1 MSAAARRPGF
11 TGILRAL
18 CAVIGA
24 ATIATAIAKPPPVW
38 NPELVALAKEFAEKG
53 EKMPGPQRALL
64 LQRNREINQ
73 LALAGHIDDKVF
85 QACQQDFVEVSVGC
99 GEQAAN
105 KAGVKGFQV
114 QGVKRDATGKI
125 IEHPRYM
132 PGTDS
137 DYITKAT
144 KLDQVKGMRTE
155 YNAAFEERLTSMGGK
170 PPEGIDWT
178 RSNDV
183 DLMADARATSKSE
196 FALIAEENNAAY
208 KRPGAARNEA
218 YLRDIKEN
226 GYRPPDLSDTSDYID
241 EMQDMV
247 DHRQSMIAKDQGEL
261 AEILKKNPECK
272 SEKDL
277 AKFLAENPQ
286 AAQESTAAFKRASKL
301 EAEIYK
307 NRAIQG
313 KYIERIGKANDS
325 LRKMLPPDS
334 PAVLASSGLGAK
346 ANVRDMVNNPQNPLL
361 LNSLKEEV
369 LAGQLRE
376 HAELLAAVAKNN
388 PARAEECKAAIAKV
402 AAGLP
407 AQQKAEVISAV
418 RAQLGNEAAKDLA
431 TNLRGSNVTGSLD
444 EALAS
449 VRASSSDL
457 GRAAAKADAARVRS
471 AVAEMQHG
479 IARGRAWA
487 NAGGTPQ
494 SILQLD
500 STLAGMT
507 DEELESALRNNPAL
521 REQIDNAVR
530 AARMDAD
537 LLNAYSQTHD
547 ARRRVALMGLLNE
560 AAEEP
565 GVWGSLKGYLGK
577 ANETVPFDRLLG
589 GMFAYWDALDVAKK
603 SSEGDAEGA
612 ARKAFEA
619 VLSAGASL
627 PASLMASLT
636 NAMLD
641 AAKEGGFGLAVGSQD
656 AEDLLAGIIS
666 VKGWESAEGFQT
678 SPETDIDKLARNC
691 TTEEQI
697 RNIVA
702 NLAAAAASNSDDTP
716 AIRRGKE
723 AALNE
728 KCVASVLKLWRE
740 RRTQMVMA
748 YIALLDKLQNQFEQL
763 LPDVVFDPSP
773 AQLRGQDEPVEV
785 RIEAR
790 AAPGSLAA
798 INGTLEKMERAVREL
813 GGREQL
819 ADLRIEQTVVW
830 VFDNNETRETAALP
844 LNRLQEMISSTKIG
858 VSRPGDYAATVR
870 VSWDVQVL
878 NGIKGTGDY
887 RSKTWKFNLSWN
899 PFKWIKTYEKL
910 DPGDPLNTYQ
920 REMGRV
926 MAAGGEGFLEVRP
939 PKETDKPATPGASPT
954 PTAKP
959 GVAPIAGSPAPSTP
973 PDAKPFATSA
983 PAGASSSV
991 VAPADAAN
999 SAGLLERL
1007 ANLFKQPAQP
1017 PQKPP
1022 TNAPPG
1028 VPQTKKPVQITPPP
1042 PPSTPQPPENPE
1054 APQSAPAHE
1063 AGDSGAA
1070 GSIRA
1075 PATAI
1080 YGTTTLISADLPWIL
1095 ESEQVIEETPNVDSA
1110 AVQNAGQSKQ
1120 TINLASGENRTAN
1133 NSRGKSTRNL
1143 SESGTAYSAS
1153 PLTESLGSEPTPAP
1167 TKRVV
1172 KKSTHSYHFYSS
1184 PELLFKPAVSM
1195 MPETS
1200 VTFTRL
1206 GPVSI
1211 WAQCLDD
1218 SGRVVGETKRATID
1232 VKPPQFAMSFNP
1244 AQGAKP
1250 GQTVE
1255 ATITTSPAVPDE
1267 FLDFRWIDPAANREE
1282 KTKNAATI
1290 AFRMNASSV
1299 PLRVIARVP
1308 TYGDTL
1314 GEIQKTYTGSAWTI
1328 EVVPHRRGSAPADN
1342 PNAFVTDEQFGLEA
1356 RIAGGSPAETPR
1368 WKWTVNGGTT
1378 ISGETSQTPT
1388 VSRHETGNVSAKV
1401 EARDVS
1407 GNLLAEG
1414 GITLSVIDGE
1424 KRTEPLAIKIALDS
1438 PSVVVGKQAAARA
1451 EVTGGKPP
1459 YTIEWKPAG
1468 NGARMEVT
1476 ASKEGVL
1483 SIAATV
1489 RDARGKEASAS
1500 ANVNVEP
1507 PPLKVSVSPERAT
1520 ALCGEA
1526 ISLSASC
1533 EGGTPPYKFR
1543 WKSPASG
1550 NADKASVTGLKP
1562 GALDVSVEVTD
1573 FKDRK
1578 AGGTASVT
1586 FNPVS
1591 LNVTGLK
1598 AKEKLGATGT
1608 AVAGENLP
1616 QNIKVRF
1623 EVRLGS
1629 AQSSGR
1635 SARILF
1641 NKPGPWEIT
1650 AIASATVEGK
1660 EVEVGR
1666 STPARVEVEPEALR
1680 LVLEPADIVVGAN
1693 ASAKLVGA
1701 QGQQPDG
1708 VTAQWNFPQGAG
1720 GKSSATSA
1728 SLSPDAPGSYAIS
1741 VSWKYADGPTTLGPA
1756 TATLNVKPLALQV
1769 SAEPA
1774 GSEEVV
1780 CRVTSD
1786 TTLPQGAIIRWTA
1799 SGTKIQGQTT
1809 GEQVHVQLPAADTK
1823 ATISAIASNRR
1834 GADIGQGSADITG
1847 PKKADVAAQQAQEH
1861 LQKGYQ
1867 EEQANHL
1874 EPAIAEYEKALAL
1887 VPDQRVSSHV
1897 EDLRTKL
1904 AQPATQKSSTEQIKE
1919 LHDQLLHVIDSTGSS
1934 AQEEDADGLM
1944 RRLNSQIQT
1953 LPEQQGANEQADHVA
1968 DNSDKTEKAQEFLNE
1983 AFREESEGNLQGA
1996 VDAYM
2001 SALAIQPDERVWDRV
2016 EALENR
2022 LRVARSEAV
2031 KLRET
2036 RDESAAQASRREES
2050 SPPQRQAPSVN
2061 PLIAQK
2067 KAELMRLGNEALAIG
2082 NSMRGGNVNI
2092 ATAQNNMR
2100 RMQQIQA
2107 RIMQLKQEIERMEAG
2122 R

>member
-1 MSAAARRPGF
+1 MSAA
-11 TGILRAL
+11 I
-18 CAVIGA
+18 
-24 ATIATAIAKPPPVW
+24 IAPVSAKPPPIW

-53 EKMPGPQRALL
+53 EKMPGAQRALL

-114 QGVKRDATGKI
+114 QGVKRDASGKI

-155 YNAAFEERLTSMGGK
+155 YNAAFDERLTSMGGK
-170 PPEGIDWT
+170 PPEGVDWT
-178 RSNDV
+178 RTNDV

-226 GYRPPDLSDTSDYID
+226 GYRPPDLSDTGDYID

-247 DHRQSMIAKDQGEL
+247 DHRQSMITKDQGEL

-277 AKFLAENPQ
+277 AKFLIENPE
-286 AAQESTAAFKRASKL
+286 AAQESTAAFKRASAL

-313 KYIERIGKANDS
+313 KYIERIGKANES

-346 ANVRDMVNNPQNPLL
+346 ANVRDMLNNPQNPLL

-388 PARAEECKAAIAKV
+388 PARAGECKAAIAKL

-418 RAQLGNEAAKDLA
+418 RTQLGNEAAKDLA
-431 TNLRGSNVTGSLD
+431 TNLRGSKVTGGLD

-449 VRASSSDL
+449 VRASGSDL
-457 GRAAAKADAARVRS
+457 GQAAAKADAARVRS
-471 AVAEMQHG
+471 AVAEMQEG

-500 STLAGMT
+500 STLASMT

-521 REQIDNAVR
+521 REQMDNAVK

-537 LLNAYSQTHD
+537 LLHAYSQTHD
-547 ARRRVALMGLLNE
+547 ARRRVALMGLLQE
-560 AAEEP
+560 AGEEP
-565 GVWGSLKGYLGK
+565 GVWSTLKGYLGK
-577 ANETVPFDRLLG
+577 ANETVPFDKLLG

-619 VLSAGASL
+619 VLSAGATL
-627 PASLMASLT
+627 PVSLMTSLT

-666 VKGWESAEGFQT
+666 VKGWENAEGFQT
-678 SPETDIDKLARNC
+678 SPETNIDKLALNC

-697 RNIVA
+697 RSIVA
-702 NLAAAAASNSDDTP
+702 NLAAAAAANSNDTP

-728 KCVASVLKLWRE
+728 KCVAGVIKLWRE
-740 RRTQMVMA
+740 RRTKMVMD
-748 YIALLDKLQNQFEQL
+748 YIALLDKFQSQFEQFV
-763 LPDVVFDPSP
+763 PDVVFEPSP
-773 AQLRGQDEPVEV
+773 AQLPGGGAPVPV
-785 RIEAR
+785 TIEAR
-790 AAPGSLAA
+790 ANPKSLAA
-798 INGTLEKMERAVREL
+798 INGTLEEMERSIRAL

-819 ADLRIEQTVVW
+819 ADLRIKQTVVW
-830 VFDNNETRETAALP
+830 TFGGKPTQETAAVP
-844 LNRLQEMISSTKIG
+844 LDRLGEILSSTK
-858 VSRPGDYAATVR
+858 VEVASPGDYAATVK
-870 VSWDVQVL
+870 VTWDVQVL

-887 RSKTWKFNLSWN
+887 RSKTWKFNLAWN

-910 DPGDPLNTYQ
+910 DPGDPLNTYPYQ
-920 REMGRV
+920 KDMGRV
-926 MAAGGEGFLEVRP
+926 VAAGGEGFLQVLP
-939 PKETDKPATPGASPT
+939 PKAIDKTPTPTPTPSASPT
-954 PTAKP
+954 PTAEP
-959 GVAPIAGSPAPSTP
+959 SVTPPAEVTASPP
-973 PDAKPFATSA
+973 PDATPAAT
-983 PAGASSSV
+983 PVPDGASS
-991 VAPADAAN
+991 PAVPPSDAAN
-999 SAGLLERL
+999 TAGILERL
-1007 ANLFKQPAQP
+1007 ANLFKQPAP
-1017 PQKPP
+1017 PPEEVPANVPP
-1022 TNAPPG
+1022 V
-1028 VPQTKKPVQITPPP
+1028 VPQTKKPVKTTPTPA
-1042 PPSTPQPPENPE
+1042 PSTPQPPEKPPTVKRPPAPVSTPE
-1054 APQSAPAHE
+1054 V
-1063 AGDSGAA
+1063 GDSKAA

-1120 TINLASGENRTAN
+1120 TINLASGENRGAN

-1143 SESGTAYSAS
+1143 SGSGTGYSAS
-1153 PLTESLGSEPTPAP
+1153 PLTESLGSEPQAPAP

-1184 PELLFKPAVSM
+1184 PEMLFKPAVST

-1206 GPVSI
+1206 GPVTV

-1232 VKPPQFAMSFNP
+1232 VKPPQFAMSFSP
-1244 AQGAKP
+1244 AQGAAP

-1255 ATITTSPAVPDE
+1255 ATITTSPAVPGE

-1282 KTKNAATI
+1282 KTKNASKI

-1299 PLRVIARVP
+1299 PMHVIARVP
-1308 TYGDTL
+1308 NYGDTL

-1328 EVVPHRRGSAPADN
+1328 EVVPRRRGPAPADN
-1342 PNAFVTDEQFGLEA
+1342 PSDFVTDEQFGLEA
-1356 RIAGGSPAETPR
+1356 RIAGGTPAETPR

-1378 ISGETSQTPT
+1378 ISSETSQTPT
-1388 VSRHETGNVSAKV
+1388 VSRHEPGNVSAKV
-1401 EARDVS
+1401 EARDAS

-1414 GITLSVIDGE
+1414 SITLQVIGGE
-1424 KRTEPLAIKIALDS
+1424 KRTEPLAIKISLDS
-1438 PSVVVGKQAAARA
+1438 PSVVIGKQAGARA

-1459 YTIEWKPAG
+1459 YTIEWKPG
-1468 NGARMEVT
+1468 GSGPRMEVA
-1476 ASKEGVL
+1476 ASKEGIL
-1483 SIAATV
+1483 FIAATV

-1500 ANVNVEP
+1500 ANVKVEP
-1507 PPLKVSVSPERAT
+1507 APLKVSVSSGRAN

-1526 ISLSASC
+1526 ISLTASC
-1533 EGGTPPYKFR
+1533 AGGTPPYKFR

-1550 NADKASVTGLKP
+1550 SADKASVTGLKP
-1562 GALDVSVEVTD
+1562 GALNVSVEVTD

-1578 AGGTASVT
+1578 AEGTASVT
-1586 FNPVS
+1586 FSPVS
-1591 LNVTGLK
+1591 LSVTGLK

-1608 AVAGENLP
+1608 AVAGGNLP
-1616 QNIKVRF
+1616 QSIKIKF
-1623 EVRLGS
+1623 EVRPGS
-1629 AQSSGR
+1629 AQSWGR
-1635 SARILF
+1635 SAQIVF

-1650 AIASATVEGK
+1650 AIASATVDGK

-1666 STPARVEVEPEALR
+1666 STPAHVDVEPEDLR
-1680 LVLEPADIVVGAN
+1680 LVLEPADIVIGAT
-1693 ASAKLVGA
+1693 ASAKLVGS
-1701 QGQQPDG
+1701 QGTLPNG

-1720 GKSSATSA
+1720 GKPSGTSA

-1741 VSWKYADGPTTLGPA
+1741 VNWNYAGGDAHKPA

-1769 SAEPA
+1769 SVEPA
-1774 GSEEVV
+1774 GAEDVI
-1780 CRVTSD
+1780 CRVAPD
-1786 TTLPQGAIIRWTA
+1786 TKLPQGAIVRWSA
-1799 SGTKIQGQTT
+1799 SSTTIQGQTT
-1809 GEQVHVQLPAADTK
+1809 GTQVHVLLPAVETK
-1823 ATISAIASNRR
+1823 ATISAVASNQK
-1834 GADIGQGSADITG
+1834 GAEIGQGSTDITG
-1847 PKKADVAAQQAQEH
+1847 PKKADVAAKQAQEH
-1861 LQKGYQ
+1861 LQKGFQ
-1867 EEQANHL
+1867 EEQAGRL
-1874 EPAIAEYEKALAL
+1874 EQAIAEYEKAIALVHDQRAASHIDDLRKKLAEEQNNAKLAQEHLQKGYEEEQAGRFEQAIAEYEEAVAL

-1897 EDLRTKL
+1897 GELRERL
-1904 AQPATQKSSTEQIKE
+1904 SDAQAPATRSDASSQNNTAR
-1919 LHDQLLHVIDSTGSS
+1919 
-1934 AQEEDADGLM
+1934 AQEL
-1944 RRLNSQIQT
+1944 
-1953 LPEQQGANEQADHVA
+1953 
-1968 DNSDKTEKAQEFLNE
+1968 LNE
-1983 AFREESEGNLQGA
+1983 AFRKESEGNLQGA

-2001 SALAIQPDERVWDRV
+2001 SALAIRPDDRVWKRV
-2016 EALENR
+2016 EALENQIR
-2022 LRVARSEAV
+2022 AARSEAV
-2031 KLRET
+2031 KARET
-2036 RDESAAQASRREES
+2036 RDEPATQASHRNES
-2050 SPPQRQAPSVN
+2050 PQPQRQAPAEN
-2061 PLIAQK
+2061 PLLAQK
-2067 KAELMRLGNEALAIG
+2067 MAELQRLGNEALAIG
-2082 NSMRGGNVNI
+2082 NSMRGGNVNL
-2092 ATAQNNMR
+2092 ATAQNKMR

-2107 RIMQLKQEIERMEAG
+2107 RIMQLKGEIERIQSNQ
-2122 R
+2122 

>member
-1 MSAAARRPGF
+1 MTAVTRSLGF
-11 TGILRAL
+11 TRSLVAL
-18 CAVIGA
+18 WVVISAV
-24 ATIATAIAKPPPVW
+24 TIAPVSAKPPPLW
-38 NPELVALAKEFAEKG
+38 DPELVALAKEFAEKG
-53 EKMPGPQRALL
+53 ENMPGAQRALL

-114 QGVKRDATGKI
+114 QGVKRDAAGKI

-170 PPEGIDWT
+170 PPEGVDWT

-196 FALIAEENNAAY
+196 FTLIAEENNAAY

-277 AKFLAENPQ
+277 AKFLVENPE

-313 KYIERIGKANDS
+313 KYIERIGKANES

-334 PAVLASSGLGAK
+334 SAVLASSGLGAK
-346 ANVRDMVNNPQNPLL
+346 ANLRDMVNNPQNPLL

-388 PARAEECKAAIAKV
+388 PARAEECKAAIAKM

-431 TNLRGSNVTGSLD
+431 TNLRVSKVTGGLD

-449 VRASSSDL
+449 VRASGSDL
-457 GRAAAKADAARVRS
+457 GHAAAKADAARVRS
-471 AVAEMQHG
+471 AVAEMQDG

-487 NAGGTPQ
+487 NAAGTPQ

-500 STLAGMT
+500 STLASMT

-521 REQIDNAVR
+521 REQIDNAVK
-530 AARMDAD
+530 AARMDAY
-537 LLNAYSQTHD
+537 LLHAYSQTHD
-547 ARRRVALMGLLNE
+547 ARRRVALMGLLQE

-565 GVWGSLKGYLGK
+565 GVWGTLKGYLGK
-577 ANETVPFDRLLG
+577 ANETVPFDKLLG

-619 VLSAGASL
+619 VLSAGATL
-627 PASLMASLT
+627 PVSLMTSLT

-666 VKGWESAEGFQT
+666 VKGWENAEGFQT
-678 SPETDIDKLARNC
+678 SPETNIDKLALNC

-702 NLAAAAASNSDDTP
+702 NLAAAAASNSNDTP

-728 KCVASVLKLWRE
+728 KCVASVIKLWRA
-740 RRTQMVMA
+740 RRTKMVMD
-748 YIALLDKLQNQFEQL
+748 YIALLDKFQSQFEQFV
-763 LPDVVFDPSP
+763 PEVVFEPSP
-773 AQLRGQDEPVEV
+773 AQLPGTGAPVPV
-785 RIEAR
+785 TIQAR
-790 AAPGSLAA
+790 PNPESLAA
-798 INGTLEKMERAVREL
+798 INKSLEEMERSIRAL

-819 ADLRIEQTVVW
+819 ADLRIKQTVVW
-830 VFDNNETRETAALP
+830 TFGGKPAQETAAVP
-844 LNRLQEMISSTKIG
+844 LDRLQKVLSSTKAE
-858 VSRPGDYAATVR
+858 VASPGDYAATVK
-870 VSWDVQVL
+870 VIWDIQVL

-920 REMGRV
+920 KDMGRV
-926 MAAGGEGFLEVRP
+926 MTAGGEGFLQVRP
-939 PKETDKPATPGASPT
+939 PEETEKTPTPTPSASPT
-954 PTAKP
+954 PSVKASVTPSAT
-959 GVAPIAGSPAPSTP
+959 PAPVETSP
-973 PDAKPFATSA
+973 PT
-983 PAGASSSV
+983 V
-991 VAPADAAN
+991 VPADSAN
-999 SAGLLERL
+999 TAGILERL
-1007 ANLFKQPAQP
+1007 ANLFKQPAP
-1017 PQKPP
+1017 PPEKVPANVPP
-1022 TNAPPG
+1022 V
-1028 VPQTKKPVQITPPP
+1028 VPQNKKPVQITPTPAP
-1042 PPSTPQPPENPE
+1042 TIPQPPKKPVTVKPTPTPAPTPE
-1054 APQSAPAHE
+1054 AKDSSAR
-1063 AGDSGAA
+1063 

-1075 PATAI
+1075 PASSI
-1080 YGTTTLISADLPWIL
+1080 YGTTTLISADMPWIL

-1120 TINLASGENRTAN
+1120 TINLASGENRGAN

-1143 SESGTAYSAS
+1143 SGSGTGYSAS
-1153 PLTESLGSEPTPAP
+1153 PLNESLGNEPQAPAP

-1184 PELLFKPAVSM
+1184 PEMLFKPAVST

-1206 GPVSI
+1206 GPVTV

-1232 VKPPQFAMSFNP
+1232 VKPPQFAMSFSP
-1244 AQGAKP
+1244 AQGAAP

-1255 ATITTSPAVPDE
+1255 ATITTSPAVPGE

-1282 KTKNAATI
+1282 RNKNASKI

-1299 PLRVIARVP
+1299 PLHVIARVP
-1308 TYGDTL
+1308 NYGDPL
-1314 GEIQKTYTGSAWTI
+1314 GEIQKTYSGSAWTI
-1328 EVVPHRRGSAPADN
+1328 EIVSRRRGTAPADN
-1342 PNAFVTDEQFGLEA
+1342 PGTFVTDELFGLEA
-1356 RIAGGSPAETPR
+1356 QISGGTPAETPR

-1378 ISGETSQTPT
+1378 ISSETSQTPT
-1388 VSRHETGNVSAKV
+1388 VSRHEPGNVSAKV
-1401 EARDVS
+1401 EARDAS

-1414 GITLSVIDGE
+1414 SITLQVIDGE
-1424 KRTEPLAIKIALDS
+1424 KRTEPLAIKISLDS
-1438 PSVVVGKQAAARA
+1438 PSVVIGKQAAARA
-1451 EVTGGKPP
+1451 EVIGGKPP

-1468 NGARMEVT
+1468 SGPRMEVT
-1476 ASKEGVL
+1476 ASKEGIL
-1483 SIAATV
+1483 FIAATV

-1500 ANVNVEP
+1500 ANVKVEP
-1507 PPLKVSVSPERAT
+1507 APLKVSVSAGRAN

-1533 EGGTPPYKFR
+1533 EGGTLPYKFR
-1543 WKSPASG
+1543 WESPASG
-1550 NADKASVTGLKP
+1550 SADKASVTGLKP
-1562 GALDVSVEVTD
+1562 GALSVSVEVTD

-1578 AGGTASVT
+1578 AEGTASVT
-1586 FNPVS
+1586 FSPVS

-1616 QNIKVRF
+1616 QNIKVKF
-1623 EVRLGS
+1623 EVRPGS

-1635 SARILF
+1635 SAQIVF
-1641 NKPGPWEIT
+1641 NKPGTWEIT

-1666 STPARVEVEPEALR
+1666 STPARVEVEPEDLS
-1680 LVLEPADIVVGAN
+1680 LVLEPADIVVGAT

-1701 QGQQPDG
+1701 QGKQPDG

-1720 GKSSATSA
+1720 GKQSGISA
-1728 SLSPDAPGSYAIS
+1728 SLSPDAPGSYAITA
-1741 VSWKYADGPTTLGPA
+1741 SWNYAGGATKPS

-1769 SAEPA
+1769 SVEPA
-1774 GSEEVV
+1774 GAEDVI
-1780 CRVTSD
+1780 CRVATD
-1786 TTLPQGAIIRWTA
+1786 TKLPQGASIRWTA

-1809 GEQVHVQLPAADTK
+1809 GTQVHVLLPAVETK
-1823 ATISAIASNRR
+1823 ATISAVASNQK
-1834 GADIGQGSADITG
+1834 GAEIGQGSTDITG
-1847 PKKADVAAQQAQEH
+1847 PKKADIAARQAQEH
-1861 LQKGYQ
+1861 LQKGFQ
-1867 EEQANHL
+1867 EEQAGHL
-1874 EPAIAEYEKALAL
+1874 EQAIAEYEKAIAL
-1887 VPDQRVSSHV
+1887 VPDQRASSHID
-1897 EDLRTKL
+1897 DLRKKL
-1904 AQPATQKSSTEQIKE
+1904 AEEQNNAKIAQEHLQKGFQEEQAGRLEQAIAEYEQAVALVPDQRASSHIDELRKKLSDAQAPATRTDASSQT
-1919 LHDQLLHVIDSTGSS
+1919 DTAR
-1934 AQEEDADGLM
+1934 AQEL
-1944 RRLNSQIQT
+1944 
-1953 LPEQQGANEQADHVA
+1953 
-1968 DNSDKTEKAQEFLNE
+1968 LNE
-1983 AFREESEGNLQGA
+1983 AFRKESEGNLQGA

-2001 SALAIQPDERVWDRV
+2001 GALAIQPDDRVWNRV
-2016 EALENR
+2016 EALEDR
-2022 LRVARSEAV
+2022 LRVARSEAA
-2031 KLRET
+2031 KARAT
-2036 RDESAAQASRREES
+2036 RDEAPAQASRRNES
-2050 SPPQRQAPSVN
+2050 PQPHRQTSAEN
-2061 PLIAQK
+2061 PLLAQK
-2067 KAELMRLGNEALAIG
+2067 MAELQRLGNEALAIG
-2082 NSMRGGNVNI
+2082 NSMRGGNVNL
-2092 ATAQNNMR
+2092 ATAQNKMR

-2107 RIMQLKQEIERMEAG
+2107 RIMQLKGEIERIQSNQ
-2122 R
+2122 